1 MRSHM
6 TSTNLLP
13 SIHHD
18 GSRRYVKPQA
28 LRLNDIGTIRLR
40 AHPQTPIERVL
51 LRTCPDGEQVFVA
64 MQPRD
69 VNAVYRWWEASI
81 KVTMPLTGY
90 RFLLFTADGVWWYNG
105 TGLHRHVPTDLEDF
119 KLLADYEAPAWV
131 RASVFYQIFPD
142 RFADGDPAN
151 NVRDGEWNYG
161 GRPSHAR
168 RWGEPPSDIPHADM
182 VEFFGGDLQGVEQ
195 HLDDLIELG
204 VNALYFT
211 PIFTSY
217 SNHRYDV
224 VDYENVDPHLGGD
237 EALISLRRAMR
248 ERQMRLMLDIVPNHC
263 GLMHPWFQAALKDPS
278 APTAEFFTFYH
289 HPDEY
294 ESWLGVR
301 SLPKLNYRSAALRQ
315 AMYEGPQAIFRK
327 WLRESFSIDA
337 WRIDVANM
345 LARTGADQLG
355 HEIGQGIRR
364 AVKEENSQAYLLGEN
379 FFDGSAQ
386 LQGDIWDAVM
396 NYAGFA
402 HPLWYWLGGFF
413 VRQHTE
419 PYFAASDAPW
429 STQALIDTWRAYRAA
444 VPWAITQQQ
453 FNLLGTHD
461 TARICHVVNGH
472 SDLNRLAVA
481 LLLTYPG
488 VPCVYYGDEI
498 GLDGDTRACMNWDRA
513 GWDHDLRAFYQTMIR
528 LRKTSP
534 ALIDG
539 GFQVLLIEENT
550 FAYLRDSDRDA
561 IIVVAQRGATRR
573 SAVPLPVAH
582 GAIPDGTEFVEVIS
596 GAHATVECGHLPLPE
611 MPAGVLL
618 WRSTQ

>member
-1 MRSHM
+1 M
-6 TSTNLLP
+6 TPANLLQ

-18 GSRRYVKPQA
+18 GSARYVEPHT
-28 LRLNDIGTIRLR
+28 LHLSEVVTIRLR
-40 AHPQTPIERVL
+40 AHPQAPIERVL
-51 LRTCPDGEQVFVA
+51 LRTCPDGEQSFVE
-64 MQPRD
+64 MQAHD
-69 VNAVYRWWEASI
+69 ENAVCRWWEAQL

-90 RFLLFTADGVWWYNG
+90 RFLLFSTDGVWWYNG
-105 TGLHRHVPTDLEDF
+105 SGLHRHVPTDLEDF
-119 KLLADYEAPAWV
+119 KLLADYTAPSWV
-131 RASVFYQIFPD
+131 RETVFYQIFPD

-161 GRPSHAR
+161 GRPSRAR
-168 RWGEPPSDIPHADM
+168 QWGERLSNVSHADM

-195 HLDDLIELG
+195 HLDDLIDLG

-211 PIFTSY
+211 PIFTSF

-224 VDYENVDPHLGGD
+224 ADYENVDSHLGGD
-237 EALISLRRAMR
+237 DALISLRRAMR
-248 ERQMRLMLDIVPNHC
+248 ERGLRLMLDIVPNHC
-263 GLMHPWFQAALKDPS
+263 GVRHPWFQAALIDPA
-278 APTAEFFTFYH
+278 APTAEFFTFQQ
-289 HPDEY
+289 HPDQY

-315 AMYEGPQAIFRK
+315 AMYEGPQSIFRK
-327 WLRESFSIDA
+327 WLREPYAIDA

-345 LARTGADQLG
+345 LARQGADQLG

-364 AVKEENSQAYLLGEN
+364 AVKEENPQAYLLGEN

-402 HPLWYWLGGFF
+402 HPVWYWLGGFF
-413 VRQHTE
+413 VRQHHE
-419 PYFAASDAPW
+419 PYYAASDAPW
-429 STQALIDTWRAYRAA
+429 STQALIETWQAYRAA
-444 VPWAITQQQ
+444 LPWGIAQQQ

-461 TARICHVVNGH
+461 TARIANV
-472 SDLNRLAVA
+472 LNDNPQLIRLAVA
-481 LLLTYPG
+481 LLLTYVG

-498 GLDGDTRACMNWDRA
+498 GLAEDSRVCMNWDRST
-513 GWDHDLRAFYQTMIR
+513 WDHDLRAFYQTLIR

-539 GFQVLLIEENT
+539 GFQVLLIEDDT
-550 FAYLRDSDRDA
+550 FAYLRDSDRER
-561 IIVVAQRGATRR
+561 IIVVARRNAANR

-582 GAIPDGTEFVEVIS
+582 GAIADGTEFVEVIN
-596 GAHATVECGHLPLPE
+596 GARATVENGHLPLPE
-611 MPAGVLL
+611 MPAGVLV
-618 WRSTQ
+618 WRSAA

>member
-18 GSRRYVKPQA
+18 GSRRCVEPQT
-28 LRLNDIGTIRLR
+28 LRLNEVVTIRLR
-40 AHPQTPIERVL
+40 AHPQAPIERVL
-51 LRTCPDGEQVFVA
+51 LRTCPDGEQTFA
-64 MQPRD
+64 EMQPREVD
-69 VNAVYRWWEASI
+69 AVCRWWEASI
-81 KVTMPLTGY
+81 TVTMPLTGY

-119 KLLADYEAPAWV
+119 KLLADYDAPAWV
-131 RASVFYQIFPD
+131 RESVFYQIFPD
-142 RFADGDPAN
+142 RFADGDLSN
-151 NVRDGEWNYG
+151 NVRDAEWNYG
-161 GRPSHAR
+161 GHPSRAR
-168 RWGEPPSDIPHADM
+168 QWGERLSNVPHADM
-182 VEFFGGDLQGVEQ
+182 VEFFGGDLPGVEQ
-195 HLDDLIELG
+195 HLDHLIELG

-224 VDYENVDPHLGGD
+224 ADYENVDVHLGGD
-237 EALISLRRAMR
+237 AALIALRRAL
-248 ERQMRLMLDIVPNHC
+248 RQRGLRLMLDIVPNHC
-263 GLMHPWFQAALKDPS
+263 GVRHPWFQAALQNPF
-278 APTAEFFTFYH
+278 APTADFFTFH
-289 HPDEY
+289 RHPDQY

-315 AMYEGPQAIFRK
+315 VMYEGPNAVFRK
-327 WLRESFSIDA
+327 WLREPFSIDA

-345 LARTGADQLG
+345 LARQGADQLG

-364 AVKEENSQAYLLGEN
+364 AVKEENPQAYLLGEN

-402 HPLWYWLGGFF
+402 HPVWYWLGGFF
-413 VRQHTE
+413 LRQHSE
-419 PYFAASDAPW
+419 PYYAASDIPW
-429 STQALIDTWRAYRAA
+429 STSALIATWQAYRAA
-444 VPWAITQQQ
+444 VPWAIAQQQ

-461 TARICHVVNGH
+461 TARIANV
-472 SDLNRLAVA
+472 LNNDPQLIRLAVA

-498 GLDGDTRACMNWDRA
+498 GLSDDARACMNWDRTT
-513 GWDHDLRAFYQTMIR
+513 WEHDLRAFYQRLIN
-528 LRKTSP
+528 LRKTSL

-539 GFQVLLIEENT
+539 GFQVLLIEENA
-550 FAYLRDSDRDA
+550 FAYLRDSDRDS
-561 IIVVAQRGATRR
+561 IIVVAYRGSNIR

-582 GAIPDGTEFVEVIS
+582 GAIADGTEFVEVIS
-596 GAHATVECGHLPLPE
+596 GAHATVESGHLPLPE
-611 MPAGVLL
+611 MSAGVLI
-618 WRSTQ
+618 WRSA